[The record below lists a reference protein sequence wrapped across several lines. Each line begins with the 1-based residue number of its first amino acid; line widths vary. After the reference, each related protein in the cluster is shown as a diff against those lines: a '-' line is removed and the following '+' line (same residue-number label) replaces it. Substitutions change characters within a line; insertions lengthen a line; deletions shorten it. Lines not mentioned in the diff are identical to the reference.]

1 MRYVLSVHCLSPPV
15 GDASGASRGERG
27 GDSRIHPRTE
37 PPQSG
42 VPAPLGA
49 CLFVFKKRGD
59 LPPLFSLKPLKTLKP
74 FLGPFCPTAPRAS
87 GRVGGSKDEYGWV
100 KRRIWVGQKT
110 NAHSSFHPPLPLK
123 IVVYQRFSSF
133 FSSLFGRESSARF
146 NLMMSVSTKPLFFS
160 KTPFRISSLIAVLSA
175 RRTSFAG

>member
-1 MRYVLSVHCLSPPV
+1 MSLASIALVPQWGTRAERAGGSAAAIAASIRAPSRRKAACPPLLGRAFLSS
-15 GDASGASRGERG
+15 
-27 GDSRIHPRTE
+27 
-37 PPQSG
+37 
-42 VPAPLGA
+42 
-49 CLFVFKKRGD
+49 KKRGD

-100 KRRIWVGQKT
+100 KRRIWVGEKT